1 MDKIASE
8 HLPKVR
14 PKKKERLIDDF
25 RKNKALYLML
35 IPGIIFFAIFSYI
48 PLGGLIMAFQN
59 FNIMDGIFG
68 SELSGLDNFKFLLS
82 ESMLPD
88 LSRAVKNTFTLNV
101 LFIVSGTLAAV
112 GLAVVFSEIKN
123 KKLKKIAQSVSIL
136 PNFISWVIIALFLD
150 IFLNSN
156 TGIIT
161 NLLENFGTSINFY
174 QNAKVWPIVLV
185 ILKIWQ
191 GAGYGS
197 IVYLATITS
206 IDQEIYEAAEI
217 DGASR
222 WQQIRRI
229 TIPIMIP
236 TIVLMTMFSIGKI
249 FNGDFGMLY
258 AIVGDNSE
266 LYATT
271 DVIDTYVYRM
281 MRTLNEFGLSTAV
294 GLVQSLVG
302 LFLVWVSNTL
312 ARKYQPNSAIF

>member
-1 MDKIASE
+1 MDKLASE
-8 HLPKVR
+8 HLPKAK

-35 IPGIIFFAIFSYI
+35 IPGIIFFAIFCYI

-68 SELSGLDNFKFLLS
+68 SEFSGLDNFKFLLS

-88 LSRAVKNTFTLNV
+88 LSRAVRNTFTLNV
-101 LFIVSGTLAAV
+101 LFIISGTLSAV
-112 GLAVVFSEIKN
+112 GLAVVFSEIKSKKI
-123 KKLKKIAQSVSIL
+123 KKLTQSVSIL

-150 IFLNSN
+150 IFLNSK

-161 NLLENFGTSINFY
+161 NLLESFGTSINFY

-206 IDQEIYEAAEI
+206 IDREIYEAAEM

>member
-1 MDKIASE
+1 MEKTVAKVSE
-8 HLPKVR
+8 VNH

-35 IPGIIFFAIFSYI
+35 IPGIIFFVIFSYI
-48 PLGGLIMAFQN
+48 PMGGLIMAFQN
-59 FNIMDGIFG
+59 FNVMDGLFH
-68 SELSGLDNFKFLLS
+68 SPLNGLENFKFLLS

-88 LSRAVKNTFTLNV
+88 LSRAVKNTFFLNI

-112 GLAVVFSEIKN
+112 ALAVVFSEIKS
-123 KKLKKIAQSVSIL
+123 KRLKKITQSVSIL

-150 IFLNSN
+150 IFLNSR

-161 NLLENFGTSINFY
+161 NFLANFGMQVNFS
-174 QNAKVWPIVLV
+174 QDPKIWPLVLV
-185 ILKIWQ
+185 LLKIWQ

-229 TIPIMIP
+229 TIPILIP
-236 TIVLMTMFSIGKI
+236 TVVLMTMFSIGKI

-312 ARKYQPNSAIF
+312 ARKFQPGAAIF